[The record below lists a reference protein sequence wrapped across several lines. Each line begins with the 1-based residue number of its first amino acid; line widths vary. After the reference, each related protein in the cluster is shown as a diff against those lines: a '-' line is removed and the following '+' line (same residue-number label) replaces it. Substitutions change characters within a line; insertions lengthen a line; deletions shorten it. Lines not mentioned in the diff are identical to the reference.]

1 MDLPEDQ
8 TLISDRTSQK
18 PLENTRGVFLIC
30 GDGLSAAPAEQIL
43 HVFVF
48 RKNMSAFV
56 QK

>member
-1 MDLPEDQ
+1 MGLPEDQ

-30 GDGLSAAPAEQIL
+30 GYGLSAAPAEQIL

>member
-1 MDLPEDQ
+1 MDLPEDE

-18 PLENTRGVFLIC
+18 PLEKTLGIFLIC
-30 GDGLSAAPAEQIL
+30 CDGLSSAPAEQIL